1 MSLSIQSRQV
11 VRYAAIATGVYL
23 AASLVALSVPALLGR
38 PGESLTMAG
47 GAVILLVLGI
57 LPVILILRTGLG
69 IPAAAL
75 VAAAVVLVA
84 QVALVGLGAAG
95 IPGLLTWDRAPG
107 EVVLTALRDAVVFA
121 LFALIPAAAAGVFAS
136 LGLRYRR
143 ARRSAPSRG

>member
-1 MSLSIQSRQV
+1 MSLEIRSRQV
-11 VRYAAIATGVYL
+11 VRYSAIATGVYL
-23 AASLVALSVPALLGR
+23 AASLVALSVPAVLDR
-38 PGESLTMAG
+38 PGEGLAVAG

-95 IPGLLTWDRAPG
+95 IPGLLPPDG
-107 EVVLTALRDAVVFA
+107 VVLTALRDAVVFA
-121 LFALIPAAAAGVFAS
+121 LFALIPAAAAGVFTS
-136 LGLRYRR
+136 LGLRLKR
-143 ARRSAPSRG
+143 ARRVG